1 MVEKSA
7 FSSSS
12 FLLTSD
18 RHACLVTSVEN
29 KASVDLALGSKPVPD
44 RDTQPQRYVYTIR
57 EKAVKSCFS
66 FPVFFFTFLL
76 SSFFFFCCCVS
87 YNNLSYVYDLH
98 AKIKMR
104 EWLSIFLFFFAVL
117 VAAVVA
123 DSGGGFYR
131 AAQEDVSNF
140 CERGSTQHNNN
151 VKDRSPASRT
161 STLHSL

>member
-57 EKAVKSCFS
+57 KKAVKSCFS
-66 FPVFFFTFLL
+66 FPVFFFSTFFL
-76 SSFFFFCCCVS
+76 SSFFFFFVVVVVLAITTFHMCT
-87 YNNLSYVYDLH
+87 
-98 AKIKMR
+98 
-104 EWLSIFLFFFAVL
+104 IFMQ
-117 VAAVVA
+117 
-123 DSGGGFYR
+123 G
-131 AAQEDVSNF
+131 
-140 CERGSTQHNNN
+140 
-151 VKDRSPASRT
+151 
-161 STLHSL
+161 